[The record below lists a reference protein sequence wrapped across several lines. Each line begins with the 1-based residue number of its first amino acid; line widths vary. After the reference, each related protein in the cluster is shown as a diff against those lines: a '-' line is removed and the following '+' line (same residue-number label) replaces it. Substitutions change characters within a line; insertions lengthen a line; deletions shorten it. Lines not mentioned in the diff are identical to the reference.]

1 MKRIISM
8 LLAFCVVLTSTGIA
22 AAEPKAEQIELLGAG
37 AILIDASTG
46 EVLYSKN
53 ADKTYYPAS
62 MTKILTCILALENL
76 DLDDVLT
83 IDAETPFT
91 EGSRIYLEE
100 GENITVREL
109 MYGMMLESANDA
121 AVAFAKAIS
130 GSVEEFAELMNKKAK
145 ECGAKNSNFVN
156 PNGLHEEEHVST
168 AYDMA
173 MIARYAMKNEVFRRY
188 VSTYKHDIPE
198 TNKQEIR
205 HLYNTNR
212 LLYDNQHKVTVNGE
226 ERGCKYKGVTG
237 IKTGYTSHAQGCLAA
252 GAKRNGTELIAVV
265 MASTDMGRF
274 QDCITLLDYGFENY
288 KTADVLEARAD
299 MGSVRVKHGAVNRV
313 TAVAGEDVCVTLT
326 ADASENLIKTEIKL
340 DKSVK
345 APVKKGQK
353 IGTLI
358 VTAGGKELR
367 TADLVAKDA
376 VAKGGILSVV
386 GISDRAAKWI
396 RNIILSLLALFIL
409 VLTVYILI
417 KRRQVKKRKM
427 ERARRKEEARRREM
441 EQKARWEEEYWKSR
455 M

>member
-1 MKRIISM
+1 
-8 LLAFCVVLTSTGIA
+8 
-22 AAEPKAEQIELLGAG
+22 
-37 AILIDASTG
+37 
-46 EVLYSKN
+46 
-53 ADKTYYPAS
+53 
-62 MTKILTCILALENL
+62 
-76 DLDDVLT
+76 
-83 IDAETPFT
+83 
-91 EGSRIYLEE
+91 
-100 GENITVREL
+100 
-109 MYGMMLESANDA
+109 
-121 AVAFAKAIS
+121 
-130 GSVEEFAELMNKKAK
+130 
-145 ECGAKNSNFVN
+145 
-156 PNGLHEEEHVST
+156 
-168 AYDMA
+168 
-173 MIARYAMKNEVFRRY
+173 
-188 VSTYKHDIPE
+188 
-198 TNKQEIR
+198 
-205 HLYNTNR
+205 
-212 LLYDNQHKVTVNGE
+212 
-226 ERGCKYKGVTG
+226 
-237 IKTGYTSHAQGCLAA
+237 
-252 GAKRNGTELIAVV
+252 
-265 MASTDMGRF
+265 
-274 QDCITLLDYGFENY
+274 
-288 KTADVLEARAD
+288 

-409 VLTVYILI
+409 VLTAYILI